1 MKQLILTLCLLGG
14 WASAAQTRLPD
25 GTWED
30 RDLAFLLL
38 DESVR
43 ADGALSLCI
52 AKEDQCIQN
61 LTVGFTV
68 RVFDRAGKEIWN
80 SVWTGRTMDIQFSKP
95 LPQAARLEIEAS
107 GNFVV
112 NRTTANRISTR
123 EPLTLSVPLS
133 ETTKP

>member
-1 MKQLILTLCLLGG
+1 MKQVFLTFCLLCG

-30 RDLAFLLL
+30 RGLAFLLL

-43 ADGALSLCI
+43 ND
-52 AKEDQCIQN
+52 DQCIQN

-123 EPLTLSVPLS
+123 EPLTLSVSLN

>member
-52 AKEDQCIQN
+52 AQGRPVHPE
-61 LTVGFTV
+61 
-68 RVFDRAGKEIWN
+68 FDR
-80 SVWTGRTMDIQFSKP
+80 
-95 LPQAARLEIEAS
+95 RLYAS
-107 GNFVV
+107 G
-112 NRTTANRISTR
+112 
-123 EPLTLSVPLS
+123 L
-133 ETTKP
+133 